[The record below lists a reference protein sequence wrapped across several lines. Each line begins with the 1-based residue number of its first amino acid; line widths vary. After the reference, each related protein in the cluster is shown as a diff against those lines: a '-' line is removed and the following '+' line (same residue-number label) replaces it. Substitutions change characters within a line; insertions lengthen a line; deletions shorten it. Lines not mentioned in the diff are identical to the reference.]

1 MVATGRI
8 KLKDESQI
16 LYDWL
21 CLNGAG
27 DELNVDLRKFKDW
40 IETHTGQVYSVQ
52 QLREAVD
59 ELERYELVEVKAEQV
74 KMKPKDMDT
83 EKFDLGF

>member
-27 DELNVDLRKFKDW
+27 GELNVDLRKFKDW
-40 IETHTGQVYSVQ
+40 IEAHTGQPYTLQ
-52 QLREAVD
+52 QLREAVG
-59 ELERYELVEVKAEQV
+59 ELEKHDLIEVKAEQV
-74 KMKPKDMDT
+74 RMKPKDMDT
-83 EKFDLGF
+83 TRFDPGF